1 MVAAATW
8 IARVKILEFAETR
21 INFGARCVTAVL
33 DNCATHQKGEVQKGE
48 ARKVRPETVYTNAAV
63 RE

>member
-48 ARKVRPETVYTNAAV
+48 ATHTDSVRNTVYAKSPP
-63 RE
+63 